1 MKKVVFEPD
10 TCILMHWFGL
20 RVVSQRKNE
29 QIAIPPPTFGWF
41 LWSWIFLVFCDFF
54 AMKSHFIGSLCNWIV
69 SQSCFKIQMNSY
81 IQHVLNNW
89 LWVMINSFPKQHELY
104 QFHIQAAT
112 LILRWTTQIKELLAE
127 AGLFSCPG
135 QLNRWHC
142 QWVIKSDFWFEQS
155 RAEQSR
161 AERSGA
167 EQSRAEQ
174 SKITTITTET
184 ETAI

>member
-1 MKKVVFEPD
+1 MLQYTQSQMPMKKVVFEPD
-10 TCILMHWFGL
+10 TYILMHCIGL

-41 LWSWIFLVFCDFF
+41 LWSWIFWVFCDFS

-89 LWVMINSFPKQHELY
+89 LWVMINSFPKQHVLY

-127 AGLFSCPG
+127 AGLFQYHVLSRKLGWKNHNSVACFFIG
-135 QLNRWHC
+135 MMSRHWHT
-142 QWVIKSDFWFEQS
+142 V
-155 RAEQSR
+155 
-161 AERSGA
+161 
-167 EQSRAEQ
+167 
-174 SKITTITTET
+174 T
-184 ETAI
+184 